1 VFTASPVAPY
11 SMREPAPTGPSTTSP
26 LSIPT
31 RTERPPAV
39 GSDFF
44 DDPQA
49 RAYGSLGTVLVRQ
62 GRSEKCE
69 YAVSR
74 EILNGTP
81 SSSIASTSRSTA
93 PPRRS
98 RASSGSSDSANEVEP
113 MRSAKAGRN
122 SLPLLAH
129 TPIVRRTGSERILFA
144 AGERDAVRSP
154 SSALPYRQRAT
165 SKLSPKPVP
174 KLGRFAARP
183 ETRAFAGD
191 SPLGAVVLTTEP
203 LPTKERLSG
212 VGSGN
217 KNAHLRAV
225 L

>member
-1 VFTASPVAPY
+1 
-11 SMREPAPTGPSTTSP
+11 
-26 LSIPT
+26 
-31 RTERPPAV
+31 
-39 GSDFF
+39 
-44 DDPQA
+44 
-49 RAYGSLGTVLVRQ
+49 
-62 GRSEKCE
+62 
-69 YAVSR
+69 
-74 EILNGTP
+74 
-81 SSSIASTSRSTA
+81 
-93 PPRRS
+93 
-98 RASSGSSDSANEVEP
+98 

-154 SSALPYRQRAT
+154 SSALHYRQRAT

-225 L
+225 LQRIKPSDGLEPSTPSLPWKFRRGKRVHARSLAGTFVLQTVHSGRVATARA